1 MLLGEEGETF
11 RDLIMLLIMLVFLAT
26 SPGLGKDLIDDAC
39 LIL

>member
-11 RDLIMLLIMLVFLAT
+11 WDLIVLVIMLVFLPT
-26 SPGLGKDLIDDAC
+26 GPRFGKDLIDDAC